1 MEKAAIFKAIFLVLA
16 VLFFLGFISLQVFAA
31 EEDMQYRDT
40 SSLTGGIA
48 GGGHPSGSG
57 GPTNEL
63 DFSGDEIP
71 SEDWDSFLN
80 DISAIRRNSDLL
92 ICFVIPCFCA
102 VLAVYKFCMWF
113 YSTFIESA
121 VRRISGKGGF
131 EMFEK
136 LKTKLFLV
144 PALGGAMTLG
154 SSLVAFA
161 AQTGG
166 GDASELP
173 TISITTDMLTPLV
186 EGVVSNIQV
195 VLPVGLGLMGLMLGI
210 KVIPRLIS
218 RFL

>member
-1 MEKAAIFKAIFLVLA
+1 
-16 VLFFLGFISLQVFAA
+16 
-31 EEDMQYRDT
+31 MQYRDT

-48 GGGHPSGSG
+48 GGGHPSGG

-121 VRRISGKGGF
+121 
-131 EMFEK
+131 
-136 LKTKLFLV
+136 L
-144 PALGGAMTLG
+144 
-154 SSLVAFA
+154 
-161 AQTGG
+161 
-166 GDASELP
+166 
-173 TISITTDMLTPLV
+173 
-186 EGVVSNIQV
+186 
-195 VLPVGLGLMGLMLGI
+195 
-210 KVIPRLIS
+210 
-218 RFL
+218 

>member
-48 GGGHPSGSG
+48 GGGHPSGGG

-80 DISAIRRNSDLL
+80 DISDIRRNSDLL

-121 VRRISGKGGF
+121 
-131 EMFEK
+131 
-136 LKTKLFLV
+136 L
-144 PALGGAMTLG
+144 
-154 SSLVAFA
+154 
-161 AQTGG
+161 
-166 GDASELP
+166 
-173 TISITTDMLTPLV
+173 
-186 EGVVSNIQV
+186 
-195 VLPVGLGLMGLMLGI
+195 
-210 KVIPRLIS
+210 
-218 RFL
+218 